1 MVFLLL
7 KKVVEFQKE
16 RLPILEKS
24 FFKGNNRADFY
35 RQAVAAYT
43 PDVRK
48 ETLELNEA
56 TGLVVFEGADPDT
69 TSVSLAKRQR
79 RGVTKVG
86 QSPHGRD
93 GHAPFFR
100 ENKTHFIEALA

>member
-69 TSVSLAKRQR
+69 TKPAR
-79 RGVTKVG
+79 
-86 QSPHGRD
+86 
-93 GHAPFFR
+93 
-100 ENKTHFIEALA
+100 